1 MRRPSPALVISIIAL
16 VFAMGG
22 TGWAVTQLPRNS
34 VGTPQLKQSAV
45 TSAKIKDGTIATADL
60 AAATRTALR
69 GQTGAT
75 GATGAQGPPGP
86 SVGAAAM
93 SATVTTINASS
104 TEVVALGNS
113 ASASRSGPITV
124 TQASRLL
131 FSATV
136 HLTKPTTGTRAYAT
150 CRVQYARAAAAGTA
164 TVIRDTDTANSA
176 AAFLPADIPSADPT
190 DATVAI
196 SGYQDVAAGSY
207 NLLVTCERY
216 VAPYG
221 GVSSAYAGLTVVAIP
236 T

>member
-1 MRRPSPALVISIIAL
+1 MRRPSAALVVASIAVFIAL
-16 VFAMGG
+16 GG
-22 TGWAVTQLPRNS
+22 TSYAVSQLPKNS
-34 VGTPQLKQSAV
+34 VGTQQLKKSAV
-45 TSAKIKDGTIATADL
+45 TSAKIKDGTIATVDL

-104 TEVVALGNS
+104 TEVVALGNA
-113 ASASRSGPITV
+113 ASASQSGPITV

-136 HLTKPTTGTRAYAT
+136 HLTRTSGPRAYAT
-150 CRVQYARAAAAGTA
+150 CKVQYGRAAAAGTA

-176 AAFLPADIPSADPT
+176 AAFLPADVGYADTPA
-190 DATVAI
+190 ATVAI

-207 NLLVTCERY
+207 NLLVTCER
-216 VAPYG
+216 AGAYG